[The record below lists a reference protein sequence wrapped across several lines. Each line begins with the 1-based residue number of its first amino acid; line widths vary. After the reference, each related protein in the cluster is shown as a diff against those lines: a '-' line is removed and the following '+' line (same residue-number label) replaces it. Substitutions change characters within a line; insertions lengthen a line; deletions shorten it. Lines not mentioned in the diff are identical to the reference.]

1 MKHKRQA
8 FFCLLIL
15 VYVLILLP
23 ACQPA
28 MQPATPSP
36 APSVSTPIA
45 EPTQVSPTREPVVEA
60 MVMDIEWPLRLRW
73 GDSDTVRMRLLPD
86 GEDYILEAEF
96 PEHEIESQSIPV
108 ERPDGYALSAFAQL
122 EGVGFTIS
130 PQGMVE
136 RQLPP
141 GEGAV
146 WHWTFSPERAG
157 QQRLTIQMVLRWI
170 PGAQIS
176 GATIER
182 RVLSRGLDV
191 QVTTF
196 LGLTADQSLLF
207 GMFGI
212 IIGGGLSLTGLL
224 WKDKRLRASLLERIP
239 AETLTIETASGI
251 VLQAGDER
259 LLKGLFNRYG
269 RVMIVKEFLSGY
281 SGARTLLVLP
291 VLPGGQSD
299 AYTIVKIGERDSMM
313 AEYHNYETYV
323 KDRLPPITARIQ
335 QQPITIPGSD
345 RASLQYTF
353 IAEPGRHPVS
363 LRESLLANNQ
373 PELLVKLFDTF
384 GPNWWMQ
391 RSPYTF
397 SLAQEYDRLLP
408 PHAILEPVEGG
419 PVGRVRAEIDRKT
432 SPDMVKFNEGD
443 VVYLRGVQAS
453 EVRADGNSLTLFCT
467 PQPGQPALRM
477 RWPVRKIP
485 VKQYARIVKTR
496 GTLLG
501 EWTNGMN
508 RYGLNDPLLFLDG
521 ILSRLVHGTRSI
533 IHGDLNV
540 ENILVGPGGFVW
552 LIDFA
557 HTREGHTLF
566 DFAHLEMELI
576 TQVIAQVVK
585 PDEFVDRLSS
595 GTFPILAVMDHL
607 SRQCYF
613 NPEWSEEMLLA
624 RVMTCL
630 GGLKYANLSGHAR
643 HLLYLAASW
652 WGKKLNG

>member
-1 MKHKRQA
+1 MKQKWHILGW
-8 FFCLLIL
+8 LLIL
-15 VYVLILLP
+15 VFVLILLA

-28 MQPATPSP
+28 IQPTTPSP
-36 APSVSTPIA
+36 APSVSTSTP
-45 EPTQVSPTREPVVEA
+45 EPTQISPTSEPVVEA
-60 MVMDIEWPLRLRW
+60 RVMDIEWPRRLRW
-73 GDSDTVRMRLLPD
+73 GDSDTVRLRLMPD
-86 GEDYILEAEF
+86 GEDYVLEAEF

-108 ERPDGYALSAFAQL
+108 ERPDGYTLSALAQL

-146 WHWTFSPERAG
+146 WHWTLSPERAG
-157 QQRLTIQMVLRWI
+157 QQRLTIQMGLRWT
-170 PGAQIS
+170 PGAQTN
-176 GATIER
+176 GVTIER
-182 RVLSRGLDV
+182 WVLSRGLDV

-196 LGLTADQSLLF
+196 LGLTSDQSLLF

-212 IIGGGLSLTGLL
+212 LIGGGLSLTGLF
-224 WKDKRLRASLLERIP
+224 WKDKRLRATLLERIP
-239 AETLTIETASGI
+239 AENLAIETASGI

-259 LLKGLFNRYG
+259 LLKGLFNRYT

-281 SGARTLLVLP
+281 SGAHTLLALP
-291 VLPGGQSD
+291 ILPGGQSD
-299 AYTIVKIGERDSMM
+299 AYTIVKIGERDTMM
-313 AEYHNYETYV
+313 AEHHNYEIYV

-345 RASLQYTF
+345 RAGLQYTF
-353 IAEPGRHPVS
+353 IAEPGRHPIS

-408 PHAILEPVEGG
+408 PHAILEPIEGG
-419 PVGRVRAEIDRKT
+419 PVGRVKAEIDRKT
-432 SPDMVKFNEGD
+432 SPHMVDLIEGD
-443 VVYLRGVQAS
+443 VVYLRGVHAS
-453 EVRADGNSLTLFCT
+453 EVRADGNSLTLFCEE
-467 PQPGQPALRM
+467 QPGQPALRV
-477 RWPVRKIP
+477 RWPTRQPP
-485 VKQYARIVKTR
+485 VKQYVRVIKTR
-496 GTLLG
+496 ATLLR
-501 EWTNGMN
+501 EWTAGMS
-508 RYGLNDPLLFLDG
+508 RYGLNDPLLLLDG
-521 ILSRLVHGTRSI
+521 ILPRLVHGTRSI

-576 TQVIAQVVK
+576 TQVIAPIVK
-585 PDEFVDRLSS
+585 PDEFVSQLAS
-595 GTFPILAVMDHL
+595 GTFPILATMDHL
-607 SRQCYF
+607 SRQCLF
-613 NPEWSEEMLLA
+613 NPEWPEEMVLA
-624 RVMTCL
+624 RVITCL
-630 GGLKYANLSGHAR
+630 GGLKYANLNEHAR

-652 WGKKLNG
+652 WGEIINS